1 MYGVLGWLN
10 IALLAVITS
19 PLWLRKLNGW
29 VFHIPM
35 KKFGRVL
42 KVLRTLHKPLGIALV
57 VIIPI
62 HGFLALGGI
71 RLHTGT
77 VAWAAGLAVVCVGLL
92 YFFLRKPALLKT
104 HRWLAL
110 AFVALAVVHLL
121 FPWALS

>member
-1 MYGVLGWLN
+1 MAGVLGWVN

-19 PLWLRKLNGW
+19 PLWLRKLNQW
-29 VFHIPM
+29 IFHIPM
-35 KKFGRVL
+35 KKLGKVL
-42 KVLRTLHKPLGIALV
+42 KVLRAIHKPLGIALV
-57 VIIPI
+57 VMIPV
-62 HGFLALGGI
+62 HGFLQLGGL

-121 FPWALS
+121 FPWLLS